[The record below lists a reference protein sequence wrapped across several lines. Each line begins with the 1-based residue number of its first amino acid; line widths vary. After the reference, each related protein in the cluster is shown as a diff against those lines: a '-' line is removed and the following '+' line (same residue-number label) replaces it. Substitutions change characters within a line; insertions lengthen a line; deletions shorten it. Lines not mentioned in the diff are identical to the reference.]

1 MKMYNY
7 IVSIGCNTDNGEETI
22 EQAKWMMRVYF
33 PTVLFTRTL
42 RNPAIAMG
50 ENTHD
55 FYNALVCVRAH
66 MTESKVS
73 SICKAMQLLLGNTDE
88 KRSKGIIAF
97 DADVVIANGKII
109 RQKDY
114 EREYFQTLLPELMK
128 DPFTFLTK
136 I

>member
-1 MKMYNY
+1 MYNY
-7 IVSIGCNTDNGEETI
+7 IISIGCNTDNGEKTI
-22 EQAKWMMRVYF
+22 EEAEWMMRRFF
-33 PTVLFTRTL
+33 PVVLCTRTL
-42 RNPAIAMG
+42 RNPAVGMG
-50 ENTHD
+50 ENAHD

-66 MTESKVS
+66 MSESKVN
-73 SICKAMQLLLGNTDE
+73 SICKVMQFLLGNSDE

-97 DADVVIANGKII
+97 DADVVIANGTII

>member
-1 MKMYNY
+1 MYNY
-7 IVSIGCNTDNGEETI
+7 IVTIGCNTDNGEETI

-33 PTVLFTRTL
+33 PTVLFTRML
-42 RNPAIAMG
+42 RNPAIGMG
-50 ENTHD
+50 ENAHD

-66 MTESKVS
+66 MTESKVN